1 VPRTPLT
8 LIVLAIALG
17 ACASLHPS
25 AAPTHSAPPAVGDGL
40 HWFRDSAEQRAIY
53 TQTFREAG
61 NAARELSAG
70 LAPRSWAV
78 ILDIDETILDNSEY
92 EKRLVAAGQPFS
104 ASTWTAWVQERR
116 ATALPGAAQF
126 LNTVLDE
133 LHGQVVLITNR
144 NEAECPATED
154 NLHSVG
160 LRYDRILCAAT
171 YESDKNP
178 RFERIQGGEPGIPAL
193 NVLLWMGDNIRD
205 FPSLSQKSPGDLT
218 AFGVRFFALPNPMY
232 GSWTENPYR

>member
-1 VPRTPLT
+1 VPRTSLT
-8 LIVLAIALG
+8 LIVLALALG
-17 ACASLHPS
+17 ACASFHPR
-25 AAPTHSAPPAVGDGL
+25 APTDKAPPKLADGL

-53 TQTFREAG
+53 SQTFREAG
-61 NAARELSAG
+61 TAAREMSAG
-70 LAPRSWAV
+70 LAPGSWAV

-92 EKRLVAAGQPFS
+92 EKRLVSTGQPFS

-133 LHGQVVLITNR
+133 LHGQVVLVTNR
-144 NEAECPATED
+144 SEAECPATED

-178 RFERIQGGEPGIPAL
+178 RFERIQRGEQGIQPL
-193 NVLLWMGDNIRD
+193 KVLIWMGDNIRD
-205 FPSLSQKSPGDLT
+205 FPSLGQKSPGDLT